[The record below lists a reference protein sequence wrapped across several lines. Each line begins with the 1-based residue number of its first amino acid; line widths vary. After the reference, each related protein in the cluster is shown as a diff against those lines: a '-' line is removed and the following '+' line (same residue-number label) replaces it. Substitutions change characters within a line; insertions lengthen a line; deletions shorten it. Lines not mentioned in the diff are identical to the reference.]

1 MRTPR
6 GLCGLAVLF
15 CLVTLGY
22 CLGQEKVE
30 NSQTTANVVERVNTI
45 IRETIQR
52 SEFTTADGVRTMTR
66 MPPSSEAVEEIKSY
80 GDQAVPVL
88 QDHFYSGN
96 AFEYEIAMRLM
107 GELGGKRII
116 EPLKQ
121 VIIYDPSARKRE
133 YALRFITQGPWDQAS
148 KVINQAAEND
158 PDANVRKVALELLNG
173 YGP

>member
-1 MRTPR
+1 MEATKTIENFEETHENFTWIMRT
-6 GLCGLAVLF
+6 GGFVLSGNIRV
-15 CLVTLGY
+15 LPGP
-22 CLGQEKVE
+22 GKVE

-80 GDQAVPVL
+80 GDQAVPAL

-121 VIIYDPSARKRE
+121 V
-133 YALRFITQGPWDQAS
+133 
-148 KVINQAAEND
+148 
-158 PDANVRKVALELLNG
+158 
-173 YGP
+173 